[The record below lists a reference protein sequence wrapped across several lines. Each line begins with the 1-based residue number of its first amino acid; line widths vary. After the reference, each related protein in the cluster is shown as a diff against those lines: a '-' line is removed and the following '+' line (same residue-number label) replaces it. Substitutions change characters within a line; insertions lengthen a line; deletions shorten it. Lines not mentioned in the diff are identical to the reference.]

1 MISRFK
7 TFRKRVKKYD
17 PRDLTMTFVDRQDD
31 LDPHSK
37 TFSETCLVKSEN
49 DDEYEE
55 DDDGASEGLMFCVC
69 VLVHLQVTRGPSEH
83 CCLVVTL

>member
-49 DDEYEE
+49 DDVYEE

-69 VLVHLQVTRGPSEH
+69 VLVHL
-83 CCLVVTL
+83 